1 MWSHLK
7 LVWLKVD
14 ATLLSLLALFM
25 LISVWILS
33 AVQAILP
40 ATIAHVPFPQ
50 QQIVWYVIGF
60 GALLA
65 VLYIEF
71 EQLQKLHWWFYGFGV
86 GLLMLLFPL
95 QGTSYVPN
103 INGAYRWIQ
112 VAGVTIQPSELMKI
126 FLTLSLASLAASYAR
141 RPREGR
147 EDVWFIMKTGLVT
160 FVPFVLVFTQPDLGS
175 GLVLLVIFLTILF
188 VSEIDWKW
196 ALGALGLVASS
207 IAGFFYLFLNH
218 ISLVERVV
226 PSHSLNRVYA
236 WLDPYSYASDLSYQL
251 MRSMN
256 KIGAGQMTGV
266 GRNNPLVSLP
276 EAHTDFVFASLAG
289 FYGFFGATTVIL
301 LYFFFIAYTLRMS
314 RRADSWFGTYFIIG
328 MIAMFGFQVFQ
339 NIGMTIGVL
348 PITGLPLPF
357 LSYGGTSLVVSLFAV
372 GLMMNAAY
380 KTYVRRDLQKT

>member
-7 LVWLKVD
+7 LIWLKMD
-14 ATLLSLLALFM
+14 TTLLSLLALFM
-25 LISVWILS
+25 LISVWVLS

-40 ATIAHVPFPQ
+40 VTIANVPFPQ
-50 QQIVWYVIGF
+50 QQIVWYIIGF
-60 GALLA
+60 VALVA
-65 VLYIEF
+65 VLYVEF
-71 EQLQKLHWWFYGFGV
+71 DQLQKLHWWLYGLGV
-86 GLLMLLFPL
+86 GLLLLLVPL
-95 QGTSYVPN
+95 QGTSFVPN

-126 FLTLSLASLAASYAR
+126 FLTLTLASMAATYAR
-141 RPREGR
+141 RPRQGR
-147 EDVWFIMKTGLVT
+147 EDLWFIGKTCLVT

-175 GLVLLVIFLTILF
+175 GLVLLMIFLAILF

-196 ALGALGLVASS
+196 AIGALGFVAAS

-226 PSHSLNRVYA
+226 PGHSLNRVYA

-256 KIGAGQMTGV
+256 KIGAGQITGV

-276 EAHTDFVFASLAG
+276 EAHTDFIFASLAG

-372 GLMMNAAY
+372 GLMMNAAH
-380 KTYVRRDLQKT
+380 KTYVRRDIQKI